1 MDFLRR
7 CRKSDKM
14 LSFKKKW
21 TKTILVL
28 ILGIIIS
35 LIATWSKGVVDDGST
50 INHFVTSIDLSGFMT
65 RISFFA
71 IIITMI
77 AIDAS
82 SPLRALLNVAV
93 FMLGVFAGYYVYTAF
108 ILNEVINLDYNLF
121 ITFTVT
127 ASVLSMLLWYAK
139 GEGWLAVLLSSLLIG
154 FFFRESFDYG
164 IWFIKM
170 TYIPELIIW
179 IFSMII
185 LYKNVSVFTI
195 TLFYSLVFAILLE
208 LGLPYIGL

>member
-50 INHFVTSIDLSGFMT
+50 INHFVTSIDLGGFMT